1 MILSNKLSFSEEVGN
16 SVSHGVMAILL
27 LFAMPFITLY
37 TFVNGDYFKAISVSI
52 CIICLFLMF
61 LISTLY
67 HSMAYETKHKL
78 VFRILD
84 HSCIFIAI
92 AGTYTPVA
100 LTKIGGITGILVVIF
115 QWIVVIL
122 GILYKILGKSNSKLS
137 LALYIAMGWI
147 GIIFTP
153 KIIRNSSITFM
164 LLILLGGIMYSV
176 GAYFYSKKNLK
187 FHHMIW
193 HLFIN
198 VASLFHIAAV
208 VFAM

>member
-1 MILSNKLSFSEEVGN
+1 MILSNKLSFSEELAN
-16 SVSHGVMAILL
+16 SISHGVMAILL
-27 LFAMPFITLY
+27 LFALPFITLY
-37 TFVNGDYFKAISVSI
+37 TFIKGSYFNSISVSI

-67 HSMAYETKHKL
+67 HAMEYGSKHKL

-100 LTKIGGITGILVVIF
+100 LIKIGGITGILVVVF

-122 GILYKILGKSNSKLS
+122 GILYKVLGKTNSKLS
-137 LALYIAMGWI
+137 LALYIAMGWV
-147 GIIFTP
+147 GVFFMP
-153 KIIRNSSITFM
+153 KILRNSRPIFM
-164 LLILLGGIMYSV
+164 LLIVLGGVMYSI
-176 GAYFYSKKNLK
+176 GAYFYAKKNLK
-187 FHHMIW
+187 YSHMIW
-193 HLFIN
+193 HIFIN
-198 VASLFHIAAV
+198 IASLFHISAV